1 MIWLGLILNFEK
13 PILFG
18 LVLVLLKINQTK
30 PRSYIY
36 NFIIRWGFRIVK
48 KVQYPGIM
56 NYGKHKE
63 LNAYT
68 IDNYE
73 RLIYEYHICKARKVP
88 FVIYTHYWQL
98 NTDEKAKKLIKQ
110 IYNYVIKDG
119 AEIVPLSE
127 CFK

>member
-1 MIWLGLILNFEK
+1 MNYSGIIGVRDRKVNL
-13 PILFG
+13 
-18 LVLVLLKINQTK
+18 
-30 PRSYIY
+30 RYIY
-36 NFIIRWGFRIVK
+36 NFIVRWGFRIVK

>member
-1 MIWLGLILNFEK
+1 M
-13 PILFG
+13 
-18 LVLVLLKINQTK
+18 
-30 PRSYIY
+30 
-36 NFIIRWGFRIVK
+36 
-48 KVQYPGIM
+48 
-56 NYGKHKE
+56 
-63 LNAYT
+63 
-68 IDNYE
+68 
-73 RLIYEYHICKARKVP
+73 P